1 MKLTLNG
8 ALDLSRS
15 INSQTIWNKRS
26 VDFFNKLAAEL
37 KDDALTVL
45 ENKPSPR
52 SQSGRGNKNT
62 GNTRRSVYTAKL
74 KQTNRLRM
82 SEGFK
87 LASSLEYAPFIHG
100 KPIFRG
106 FTPIKRTRPFFPP
119 YKEGSSLANW
129 AKRGTPKMNAFL
141 VARKISQR
149 GLKMKPFI
157 GGVVYEKQKE
167 IKEGAE
173 DMLRLIAKDIARSVK

>member
-26 VDFFNKLAAEL
+26 NDYFNELAKEL
-37 KDDALTVL
+37 KEDALVAL
-45 ENKPSPR
+45 ENNPSPR
-52 SQSGRGNKNT
+52 SQGGRGNKNT
-62 GNTRRSVYTAKL
+62 GATRRSVFTAKL
-74 KQTNRLRM
+74 GNTNRLRM

-87 LASSLEYAPFIHG
+87 LASSVPYAPFIHG
-100 KPIFRG
+100 KPIFRS
-106 FTPIKRTRPFFPP
+106 FTPVNRTKPFFPP
-119 YKEGSSLANW
+119 YKEGSSLAKW
-129 AKRGTPKMNAFL
+129 AKRGNPKLNPFL
-141 VARKISQR
+141 VARAISKR

-167 IKEGAE
+167 IKDRGDE
-173 DMLRLIAKDIARSVK
+173 MLRLIARDIARSVK

>member
-26 VDFFNKLAAEL
+26 NDFFNKLALEL
-37 KDDALTVL
+37 KDDSLNAL

-52 SQSGRGNKNT
+52 SQAGRGNKNT
-62 GNTRRSVYTAKL
+62 GNTRRSVFVAKL
-74 KQTNRLRM
+74 GNTNRLRM

-87 LASSLEYAPFIHG
+87 LATSAPYAPFIHG
-100 KPIFRG
+100 KPIYRG
-106 FTPIKRTRPFFPP
+106 FSPTKRTRPFFPP
-119 YKEGSSLANW
+119 YQEGTPLAKW

-157 GGVVYEKQKE
+157 GGVVFEKQKE
-167 IKEGAE
+167 IKERGE
-173 DMLRLIAKDIARSVK
+173 EMLRLIARDIARSVK

>member
-15 INSQTIWNKRS
+15 INSQSIWNKRS
-26 VDFFNKLAAEL
+26 VDFFNKLAKEL
-37 KDDALTVL
+37 KEDSLNAL

-52 SQSGRGNKNT
+52 SQAGRGNKNT

-74 KQTNRLRM
+74 RETNRLRM

-87 LASSLEYAPFIHG
+87 LATSSEYAPFIHG
-100 KPIFRG
+100 KPIYRG
-106 FTPIKRTRPFFPP
+106 FTPVKRTRPFFPP
-119 YKEGSSLANW
+119 YKEGSSLAKW
-129 AKRGTPKMNAFL
+129 AKRGTPKMNPFL
-141 VARKISQR
+141 VARAISRR

-173 DMLRLIAKDIARSVK
+173 DMLRLIARDIARSVK

>member
-8 ALDLSRS
+8 ALDLSKS

-26 VDFFNKLAAEL
+26 TDYFNALAKEL
-37 KDDALTVL
+37 KQDSLNAL

-52 SQSGRGNKNT
+52 SQAGRGNKNT
-62 GNTRRSVYTAKL
+62 GTTRRSVFTAKL
-74 KQTNRLRM
+74 GNTNKLRM

-87 LASSLEYAPFIHG
+87 LASSVPYAPFIHG
-100 KPIFRG
+100 KPIYRS
-106 FTPIKRTRPFFPP
+106 FTPVKRTKPFFPP
-119 YKEGSSLANW
+119 YKEGSSLAKW
-129 AKRGTPKMNAFL
+129 AKRGNPKLNAFL

-167 IKEGAE
+167 IKEGGE
-173 DMLRLIAKDIARSVK
+173 NMLKLIAQDIARSVR